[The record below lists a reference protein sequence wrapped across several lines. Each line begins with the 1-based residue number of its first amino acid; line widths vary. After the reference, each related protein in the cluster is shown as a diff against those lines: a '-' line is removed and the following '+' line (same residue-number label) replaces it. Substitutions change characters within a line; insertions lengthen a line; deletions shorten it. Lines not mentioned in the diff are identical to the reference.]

1 MTIYMQL
8 EKRFII
14 TILAGGEGKRMNN
27 ENPKVLCPFLGEP
40 MIVRILKVV
49 LLLQPDKILVIVG
62 KHRHHIRSIIE
73 SFIVDTSLIEY
84 IDQPVPQGTGDA
96 IKCAI
101 PYYKMD
107 DRILILNGDM
117 PCITHEFLHN
127 LLVSASRQ
135 LCVIVA
141 ANVENPQGYGRIEYN
156 AQNEFRRIIEDRDC
170 TFEQK
175 KIGLI
180 NTGIYLVMGS
190 ILFSCVP
197 SITNENRQKEYYL
210 TDMFLLHKKYSVI
223 PITIYEINKTDSWI
237 IQGVNTMEELRIAE
251 ESAAYNQTQI

>member
-1 MTIYMQL
+1 MQID
-8 EKRFII
+8 KRFIV

-49 LLLQPDKILVIVG
+49 TQLHPNKILVVVG
-62 KHRHHIRSIIE
+62 KHRYHIQSVIE
-73 SFIVDTSLIEY
+73 TFIADTSLIEY
-84 IDQPVPQGTGDA
+84 VDQPVPQGTGDA
-96 IKCAI
+96 IKCCF
-101 PYYKMD
+101 PYYD
-107 DRILILNGDM
+107 SNDRILILNGDM
-117 PCITHEFLHN
+117 PCITHDFLQN

-141 ANVENPQGYGRIEYN
+141 ANVENPQGYGRIELN
-156 AQNEFRRIIEDRDC
+156 TQNEFRRIIEDRDC
-170 TFEQK
+170 TLEQK

-210 TDMFLLHKKYSVI
+210 PDMFLLHKRYSTI
-223 PITIYEINKTDSWI
+223 PVTIYEINNSDSWI

-251 ESAAYNQTQI
+251 ESAKYNQPQIYEDI